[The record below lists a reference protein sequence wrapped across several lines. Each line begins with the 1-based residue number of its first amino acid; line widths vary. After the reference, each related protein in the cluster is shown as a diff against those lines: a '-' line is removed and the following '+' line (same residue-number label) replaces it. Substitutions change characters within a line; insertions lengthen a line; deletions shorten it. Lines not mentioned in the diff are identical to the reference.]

1 VGAVPWAASGAT
13 DRVHLPTVADA
24 LPFAPGTE
32 LILNGAQGVETQL
45 PGRVA
50 DEEHVR
56 VDLQADG
63 SVAAVEVTQRLTLSG
78 LGDFSFK
85 VAGPASD
92 VQALPESANQPG
104 LRRGAVL
111 WQGFSPGEKVLA
123 ARMTLFPDQEA
134 KRLPLRFDLAMAV
147 GGAPLAPGA
156 RRTGPLELTLRVTN
170 VSAVPIAMVDVPT
183 DPAELAPV
191 LDAIHASLARGE
203 RPAPGEGG
211 IPGDVAATG
220 TRDSRSEDVEAPFKV
235 AGEIVFPAGSLIAP
249 SVSGGRSSSE
259 PDGLHVRFERLLG
272 GGSPL
277 VLSIRI
283 HGRARGLGLPVFTAT
298 ASPAPP
304 RAAVV
309 KPPTPAGWTA
319 AVATDP
325 GSFEGSTMLA
335 EAMSAL
341 WRVARLGQFDA
352 YLGNPDPFGT
362 STTTYAFRLAP
373 RAAPPPEVAAFGGP
387 IRPMGLITL
396 ALFLLLML
404 FGGALV
410 WARS

>member
-1 VGAVPWAASGAT
+1 MPWAASGAT

-32 LILNGAQGVETQL
+32 LILNGAQGVETKL

-56 VDLQADG
+56 VDLQTDG

-111 WQGFSPGEKVLA
+111 WQGFSPGQKLLA

-134 KRLPLRFDLAMAV
+134 TRLPLRFDLSMAV
-147 GGAPLAPGA
+147 GGAPLTPGA
-156 RRTGPLELTLRVTN
+156 RRSGPLALTLRVTN
-170 VSAVPIAMVDVPT
+170 VSAVPISMVDVPT

-203 RPAPGEGG
+203 RPTPGEGG

-220 TRDSRSEDVEAPFKV
+220 TAGSRTEDVEAPFKV
-235 AGEIVFPAGSLIAP
+235 AGEIEFPAGSLTAP
-249 SVSGGRSSSE
+249 SVSGAKSSSQ

-272 GGSPL
+272 GGAPL
-277 VLSIRI
+277 DLTVRI
-283 HGRARGLGLPVFTAT
+283 GGQAHLMGLPAFTAT

-309 KPPTPAGWTA
+309 KPPTPAGWAA

-325 GSFEGSTMLA
+325 GAFEGSTMLA

-352 YLGNPDPFGT
+352 YVGNPDPFGA

-373 RAAPPPEVAAFGGP
+373 RAAPAPGVAAFGGP

-396 ALFLLLML
+396 AVFGLLLL

>member
-1 VGAVPWAASGAT
+1 MPWAASGAT

-32 LILNGAQGVETQL
+32 LILNGAQGVETHL
-45 PGRVA
+45 PGGVA
-50 DEEHVR
+50 DEEHVL
-56 VDLQADG
+56 VDLQTDG
-63 SVAAVEVTQRLTLSG
+63 SVAAVEVTQRLRLSG

-111 WQGFSPGEKVLA
+111 WQGFSPGEKLLA
-123 ARMTLFPDQEA
+123 ARMTLFPGQEA
-134 KRLPLRFDLAMAV
+134 TRLPLRFGLSMTV
-147 GGAPLAPGA
+147 GGEPLALGA
-156 RRTGPLELTLRVTN
+156 RRSGPLELTLRITN
-170 VSAVPIAMVDVPT
+170 VSAVPISMVDVAT

-203 RPAPGEGG
+203 RPAPGEGS
-211 IPGDVAATG
+211 IPSDVAATG
-220 TRDSRSEDVEAPFKV
+220 TAGSRAEDIEAPLKV
-235 AGEIVFPAGSLIAP
+235 AGEIVFPAGSLTAP
-249 SVSGGRSSSE
+249 SVSGAKFSSR
-259 PDGLHVRFERLLG
+259 PDGLHVRFERLVG

-277 VLSIRI
+277 DLTIRI
-283 HGRARGLGLPVFTAT
+283 GGQAHLMGLPEFTAT

-309 KPPTPAGWTA
+309 KPPTPAGWPA

-325 GSFEGSTMLA
+325 GAFEGSAMLA

-352 YLGNPDPFGT
+352 YLGNPDPFGA
-362 STTTYAFRLAP
+362 STTTYTFRLAP
-373 RAAPPPEVAAFGGP
+373 RAAPVPAVAAFGGP
-387 IRPMGLITL
+387 VRPMGLITL
-396 ALFLLLML
+396 ALFILLLL
-404 FGGALV
+404 FGGALL